1 MKIKMFKQMAIG
13 VGATL
18 VLILIFAGFKKMQID
33 ETAEEAAK
41 RQLPPTAVTSAIAQ
55 DVAWS
60 VSLNAVGELAPI
72 QGTMLAAEESGRV
85 TAINFKPGAVV
96 EGDTVLLELDTSVEE
111 AELKGA
117 RATYQLAKLELSRHE
132 TLRKNSANAVS
143 DLDRARAEYRAAEA
157 AVASLEAKIAKKKV
171 IAPFRGKTGLR
182 HVNLGQVLAPGT
194 NVVSLQDLEKL
205 YLNFTLPQKYISKL
219 AIGLTVSFTVDAFGD
234 RTFQGTLTTIEPAVD
249 EASRN
254 IELQAVVNNEDGA
267 LLPGMFARVELLLN
281 ESMNVVSIP
290 TSGVSFSS
298 YENAV
303 FVITKKS
310 EDDTTGVVKRT
321 PVVLGERRGELIA
334 VTSGLK
340 GGEEVVSS
348 AAFQL
353 RDGAPI
359 LINNTVVPGSSISP
373 SPSDT

>member
-1 MKIKMFKQMAIG
+1 MAIG